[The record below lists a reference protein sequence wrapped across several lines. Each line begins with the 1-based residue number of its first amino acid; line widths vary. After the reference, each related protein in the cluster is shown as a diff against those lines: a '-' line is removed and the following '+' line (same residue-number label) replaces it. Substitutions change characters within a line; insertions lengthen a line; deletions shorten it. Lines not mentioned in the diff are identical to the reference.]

1 MRVGFTRRGG
11 LNIIAQ
17 GFSPGS
23 VSRRGALKVAPDV
36 SARDE
41 IQGSAPNT
49 EDKALNVFS

>member
-1 MRVGFTRRGG
+1 VG
-11 LNIIAQ
+11 
-17 GFSPGS
+17 
-23 VSRRGALKVAPDV
+23 PDV